1 MLTQQTFHT
10 AVELAEAYGIDIWI
24 EALLD
29 PEDVDLSPA
38 VNPNKHIATPPKFT
52 MPKNRNLDIGDRSAR
67 KRTTS
72 RELRSASPSKK
83 PAPVPA
89 SAAIKDRPIAT
100 PRKPRA
106 KKNPIL
112 PESKSVRETRASSQA
127 ANEMAPSSS
136 IADSVADSGEEADI
150 DAETEAIADDVE
162 ATVDET
168 KEDDDEES
176 DEEEDKAQD
185 EESEEEVDE
194 EDALPGN
201 TVRVSVQADVTDDGE
216 TETTRTTVRVEMP
229 ADAPELALPQDAS
242 EMIEKAR
249 AIVER
254 ARELQDTQ
262 TGESATPAPAPSRK
276 RKADEYEEDLVLE
289 LDANEE
295 LVEVTPAERGAS
307 SLQPPAK
314 KLRVM
319 VPAEEY
325 RREKVT
331 KRAFLGLSFSL
342 AFGYVAFVS
351 SRPCAPFCSSL
362 TNSFSRPS
370 PSLMVPTISAYLGY

>member
-1 MLTQQTFHT
+1 MG
-10 AVELAEAYGIDIWI
+10 LAEEYGINTWI

-29 PEDVDLSPA
+29 PEDVDISPA

-52 MPKNRNLDIGDRSAR
+52 MPKNRNLDIGDKSSRQ
-67 KRTTS
+67 RTTS
-72 RELRSASPSKK
+72 RELRSASPTKRL
-83 PAPVPA
+83 APTPA
-89 SAAIKDRPIAT
+89 SIKDRPKAT

-106 KKNPIL
+106 KKNPNL
-112 PESKSVRETRASSQA
+112 QDVKPARETRASSQA
-127 ANEMAPSSS
+127 ANEMLSSS
-136 IADSVADSGEEADI
+136 FADSVADSAADSGEERDV

-168 KEDDDEES
+168 NEDDEEGEEEEVQEEEDDDIE
-176 DEEEDKAQD
+176 DE
-185 EESEEEVDE
+185 
-194 EDALPGN
+194 ALPEN

-229 ADAPELALPQDAS
+229 ADAPELALPKDAS
-242 EMIEKAR
+242 GMIEQAR

-254 ARELQDTQ
+254 ARELQDSQ
-262 TGESATPAPAPSRK
+262 TGEGATPAPSASRK

-289 LDANEE
+289 LEANEE
-295 LVEVTPAERGAS
+295 LVEVMPAEADAS
-307 SLQPPAK
+307 SSQPPTK

-342 AFGYVAFVS
+342 AFG
-351 SRPCAPFCSSL
+351 
-362 TNSFSRPS
+362 
-370 PSLMVPTISAYLGY
+370 